1 MEQGG
6 PLGTRNKPARP
17 HRYLAA
23 LREDAP
29 PPALGG
35 RGVGPAAVRRA
46 ARTAWWA
53 QRAEQRGLTALDDED
68 EEDGGEEREEFLAE
82 MAEQERTDRY
92 IDNLRKR
99 SKLLRSKG
107 AWAAAKRGT
116 ATRPV
121 VRGPPTKG
129 ADPTAI
135 ARRLLA
141 QTQQSDED
149 EEEEEVDEYMSAS
162 DDEFHSMM

>member
-1 MEQGG
+1 M
-6 PLGTRNKPARP
+6 
-17 HRYLAA
+17 
-23 LREDAP
+23 
-29 PPALGG
+29 
-35 RGVGPAAVRRA
+35 GPAAVRRA

-53 QRAEQRGLTALDDED
+53 QRAEQRGLTALEDDEEEEGD
-68 EEDGGEEREEFLAE
+68 EGRDAFLAD

-99 SKLLRSKG
+99 SKLLRSRG
-107 AWAAAKRGT
+107 AWAAAKRG
-116 ATRPV
+116 AAAKPEPKV
-121 VRGPPTKG
+121 QRGSTG

-141 QTQQSDED
+141 QTQPSD
-149 EEEEEVDEYMSAS
+149 EEEEEEEEEYMSGGS